1 MDADLRCQVEV
12 IFQSTLADTNGLLE
26 RESCIDFLQ
35 SIGGTKQEAN
45 ALLKE
50 YDQQEPH
57 ISVKDFLDILCGPA
71 KAVPAE
77 VTETAAVKEVP
88 PEPVEPV
95 KEEPVAVEEPVVVE
109 EPVIDPEPVTESKT
123 EAEPVELPKEE
134 EPPEMEI
141 TATTAGTAEVKE
153 VAEEAQD
160 DSMAT
165 MPEGSCD
172 MCGEKTEVTQ
182 DPTDEGWYCEP
193 CWIGYYGAP
202 PSAESYLYL
211 HSNRLVKVKDG
222 HTWKETDLLSAWNSH
237 PIPKWP
243 PRMPPCGPVNPE
255 AGDPT
260 NIGDAWVPV
269 HIHVNPGL
277 VGQWARQCT
286 REYRPYPGEILC
298 KKYKIEH
305 AVGAGHFTRAYL
317 ATDIDSNTKV
327 CIKRHGGLTVE
338 LMTDLLTISR
348 RIESVD
354 PECKIFSRL
363 IEAFFDMVGY
373 TVETLIEGR
382 NCMEICRT
390 NHQHF
395 KDMSNLRT
403 VAIGCL
409 RGLELLCN
417 AGVVHCD
424 MKADNFMWTKGP
436 DGATVVRI
444 VDFGC
449 SRLDSRLE
457 NGRNWAFAEGGA
469 GHIGK
474 WAPEM
479 MLRLPIT
486 DKADVWG
493 HAVALLELYS
503 GRNMWNEEEDTVEY
517 MLAQALGLVNEKT
530 GLPEKL
536 LRRSPLDIRQL
547 YTPSPAYFPVQ
558 RLGVAPNVRFKEL
571 RPATWGLACVL
582 GDETKWDTTKK
593 QLSAYVLRSMK
604 LDPEDRPHAVDL
616 FDEDFLNPELGEPV
630 PA

>member
-50 YDQQEPH
+50 CDQQEPH
-57 ISVKDFLDILCGPA
+57 ISVKDFLDILCGPEK
-71 KAVPAE
+71 KAPAE
-77 VTETAAVKEVP
+77 ATETAGNVKEVP
-88 PEPVEPV
+88 QPVEPL
-95 KEEPVAVEEPVVVE
+95 KEEPTVEAVEEHGVDPAPV
-109 EPVIDPEPVTESKT
+109 ESQT

-134 EPPEMEI
+134 EPLEI
-141 TATTAGTAEVKE
+141 TATTAGTAEVT
-153 VAEEAQD
+153 EAQD
-160 DSMAT
+160 DSA
-165 MPEGSCD
+165 PERTCD
-172 MCGEKTEVTQ
+172 MCGTKTEVTQ
-182 DPTDEGWYCEP
+182 DPTDLGWYCEP

-202 PSAESYLYL
+202 PCADSFLFL
-211 HSNRLVKVKDG
+211 HTNRLVKVKDG
-222 HTWKETDLLSAWNSH
+222 HTWKETDLLSAWNAH

-317 ATDIDSNTKV
+317 ATDIESNTKV

-354 PECKIFSRL
+354 PECTIFSRL

-395 KDMSNLRT
+395 KDMANLRT

-409 RGLELLCN
+409 RGLDKLCQ

-436 DGATVVRI
+436 DGHTVVRI

-582 GDETKWDTTKK
+582 GDETKWDNTKK

-616 FDEDFLNPELGEPV
+616 MDEDFLNPELGEPV
-630 PA
+630 SA

>member
-35 SIGGTKQEAN
+35 SIGGTKQEAT

-50 YDQQEPH
+50 CDQDEAH
-57 ISVKDFLDILCGPA
+57 ISVKDFLDVLCGPA
-71 KAVPAE
+71 PQKEASEPKAD
-77 VTETAAVKEVP
+77 EVP
-88 PEPVEPV
+88 TE
-95 KEEPVAVEEPVVVE
+95 KETVV
-109 EPVIDPEPVTESKT
+109 DPEPIMESKT
-123 EAEPVELPKEE
+123 DEATGQAPPKEEEQPLEVTGSTAAEPVETEVPVED
-134 EPPEMEI
+134 EPMKD
-141 TATTAGTAEVKE
+141 V
-153 VAEEAQD
+153 VR
-160 DSMAT
+160 
-165 MPEGSCD
+165 SCD

-182 DPTDEGWYCEP
+182 DPTDLGWYCEETDHEDP
-193 CWIGYYGAP
+193 AF
-202 PSAESYLYL
+202 LYL
-211 HSNRLVKVKDG
+211 HCNRLVKVKDG
-222 HTWKETDLLSAWNSH
+222 HIWKETDLLSAWNAH

-243 PRMPPCGPVNPE
+243 PRMPPCGPVHPE

-269 HIHVNPGL
+269 QIHVNVGL

-317 ATDIDSNTKV
+317 ATDLESNTKV

-354 PECKIFSRL
+354 PECKCFSRL

-390 NHQHF
+390 NPMHF
-395 KDMSNLRT
+395 KNLDNLRT
-403 VAIGCL
+403 VAVGCL
-409 RGLELLCN
+409 RGLSLLCD

-424 MKADNFMWTKGP
+424 MKADNFMWTKSP
-436 DGATVVRI
+436 EGATVVRI

-493 HAVALLELYS
+493 QGVALLELYS

-571 RPATWGLACVL
+571 RPATWGLSCVL
-582 GDETKWDTTKK
+582 GDETKWDETKK
-593 QLSAYVLRSMK
+593 QLSKYVLRSMA

-616 FDEDFLNPELGEPV
+616 MTEPFLEPMDTTGEAEV
-630 PA
+630 DG